1 MNSLN
6 IKYVF
11 VLCLTFVMGGCVNTT
26 TKQQAFPSMYDNNKP
41 VSIVIAPIINKTT
54 AAEASDYLNATV
66 AQPLADKGY
75 YVLPVPVTSQIFQS
89 SGVVDGVQLKAVPM
103 QTFRDKFGADAVM
116 FITLTSWETNYIVVG
131 GNVTVGM
138 EYALV
143 SSATSEVLWSYANTM
158 VVDTG
163 TSSGNI
169 FVDIVAT
176 AITTATTDYVPIA
189 RTVHSNAAM
198 TVPVGKYHP
207 RHGKDGND
215 QNVNPDLVS
224 HAEESF
230 RQ

>member
-1 MNSLN
+1 MISLN
-6 IKYVF
+6 VKHGF
-11 VLCLTFVMGGCVNTT
+11 LLCVAFIMSGCVNTT
-26 TKQQAFPSMYDNNKP
+26 TKQQAFPSMYDSNKP
-41 VSIVIAPIINKTT
+41 VSIVIAPVINNTT
-54 AAEASDYLNATV
+54 AAEATNYLNATV

-75 YVLPVPVTSQIFQS
+75 YVLPVPVTSHIFET
-89 SGVVDGVQLKAVPM
+89 SGVIDGAQLKAVPM
-103 QTFRDKFGADAVM
+103 QTFKDKFGADAVM
-116 FITLTSWETNYIVVG
+116 FITLTNWETNYIVVG

-143 SSATSEVLWSYANTM
+143 STSTSEVLWSYANTM

-163 TSSGNI
+163 SSSGNI

-176 AITTATTDYVPIA
+176 AITTAATDYVPIA

-215 QNVNPDLVS
+215 KNVNPELVS

-230 RQ
+230 RK